1 MKPSLKRDVNYLA
14 MLARLEVMCVIVLI
28 ASCTLL
34 TATSFTGIVIRPKIS
49 PTVLEIKPVGLLDMD
64 VECSLP
70 VITEIIKPNQTEMF
84 LEAVGFKESG
94 NRYDIVNKFGY
105 MGRYQFGRGT
115 LKGLGYKLT
124 QEEFLN
130 SPEVQERAM
139 MDLLKHNKK
148 KLQKYIDKYEGDT
161 VHGVY
166 ITESGVLAA
175 AHLGGQGNVKKFFRR
190 GKKFKDGF
198 GTGIT
203 TYMEKFAGYDLD
215 LY

>member
-1 MKPSLKRDVNYLA
+1 MKYLKLKLA
-14 MLARLEVMCVIVLI
+14 LISVFVLV
-28 ASCTLL
+28 AS
-34 TATSFTGIVIRPKIS
+34 TSFTDNSMVVGQTETIITLPIKGIEEMELDYIEP
-49 PTVLEIKPVGLLDMD
+49 VLI
-64 VECSLP
+64 
-70 VITEIIKPNQTEMF
+70 EIIETDQTEDF
-84 LEAVGFKESG
+84 LNAVGFKESG

-148 KLQKYIDKYEGDT
+148 KLQKYIDKYESDT

-203 TYMEKFAGYDLD
+203 TYMEKFAGYDLE

>member
-1 MKPSLKRDVNYLA
+1 MKYLKLKLA
-14 MLARLEVMCVIVLI
+14 LISVFVLV
-28 ASCTLL
+28 AS
-34 TATSFTGIVIRPKIS
+34 TSFTDNSMVVGQTETIITLPIKGIEEMELDYIEP
-49 PTVLEIKPVGLLDMD
+49 VLI
-64 VECSLP
+64 
-70 VITEIIKPNQTEMF
+70 EIIETDQTEDF
-84 LEAVGFKESG
+84 LNAVGFKESG

-115 LKGLGYKLT
+115 LKGLGYKVT

-130 SPEVQERAM
+130 SPEIQERAM

-148 KLQKYIDKYEGDT
+148 KLQKYIDKYEGQT
-161 VHGVY
+161 IHGIY

>member
-1 MKPSLKRDVNYLA
+1 MKYLKLKLA
-14 MLARLEVMCVIVLI
+14 LISVFVLV
-28 ASCTLL
+28 AS
-34 TATSFTGIVIRPKIS
+34 TSFTDNSMVVGQTETIITLPIKGIEEMELGYIEP
-49 PTVLEIKPVGLLDMD
+49 VLI
-64 VECSLP
+64 
-70 VITEIIKPNQTEMF
+70 EIIETDQTEDF
-84 LEAVGFKESG
+84 LNAVGFKESG

-115 LKGLGYKLT
+115 LKGLGYKVT

-130 SPEVQERAM
+130 SPEIQERAM

-148 KLQKYIDKYEGDT
+148 KLQKYIDKYEGQT
-161 VHGVY
+161 IHGIY

-203 TYMEKFAGYDLD
+203 TYMEKFAGYDLY

>member
-1 MKPSLKRDVNYLA
+1 MKYLKLKFA
-14 MLARLEVMCVIVLI
+14 VL
-28 ASCTLL
+28 SVFVLVSS
-34 TATSFTGIVIRPKIS
+34 TSFTDNSMAIGQTETIITLPIKGIEEMELDYVEPIL
-49 PTVLEIKPVGLLDMD
+49 VEIPEL
-64 VECSLP
+64 
-70 VITEIIKPNQTEMF
+70 NQTTMF
-84 LEAVGFKESG
+84 LDAIGFKESG

-115 LKGLGYKLT
+115 LRGLGYKLT

-130 SPEVQERAM
+130 SPDIQERAM

-148 KLQKYIDKYEGDT
+148 KLQKYIDKYEGQT
-161 VHGVY
+161 IHGIY

-203 TYMEKFAGYDLD
+203 TYMEKFAGYDLE

>member
-1 MKPSLKRDVNYLA
+1 MKYLKLKLA
-14 MLARLEVMCVIVLI
+14 LISVFVLV
-28 ASCTLL
+28 AS
-34 TATSFTGIVIRPKIS
+34 TSFTDNSMVVGQTETIITLPIKGIEEMELDYIEP
-49 PTVLEIKPVGLLDMD
+49 VLI
-64 VECSLP
+64 
-70 VITEIIKPNQTEMF
+70 EIIETDQTEDF
-84 LEAVGFKESG
+84 LNAVGFKESG

-115 LKGLGYKLT
+115 LKGLGYKVT

-130 SPEVQERAM
+130 SPEIQERAM

-148 KLQKYIDKYEGDT
+148 KLQKYIDKYEGQT
-161 VHGVY
+161 IHGIY

-203 TYMEKFAGYDLD
+203 TYMETFAGYDLD

>member
-1 MKPSLKRDVNYLA
+1 MKYLKLKLA
-14 MLARLEVMCVIVLI
+14 LISVFVLV
-28 ASCTLL
+28 AS
-34 TATSFTGIVIRPKIS
+34 TSFTDNSMVVGQTETIITLPIKGIEEMELDYIEP
-49 PTVLEIKPVGLLDMD
+49 VLI
-64 VECSLP
+64 
-70 VITEIIKPNQTEMF
+70 EIIETDQTEDF
-84 LEAVGFKESG
+84 LNAVGFKESG

>member
-1 MKPSLKRDVNYLA
+1 MKYLKLKLA
-14 MLARLEVMCVIVLI
+14 LISVFVLV
-28 ASCTLL
+28 AS
-34 TATSFTGIVIRPKIS
+34 TSFTDNSMAVGQTETIITLPIKGIEEMKLDYIEP
-49 PTVLEIKPVGLLDMD
+49 VLI
-64 VECSLP
+64 
-70 VITEIIKPNQTEMF
+70 EIIETDQTEDF
-84 LEAVGFKESG
+84 LNAVGFKESG

-105 MGRYQFGRGT
+105 MGRYQFGKGT
-115 LKGLGYKLT
+115 LKGLGYKVT

-130 SPEVQERAM
+130 SPEIQERAM

-148 KLQKYIDKYEGDT
+148 KLQKYIDKYEGQT
-161 VHGVY
+161 IHGIY

>member
-1 MKPSLKRDVNYLA
+1 MKYLKLKLA
-14 MLARLEVMCVIVLI
+14 LISVFVLV
-28 ASCTLL
+28 AS
-34 TATSFTGIVIRPKIS
+34 TSFTDNSMVVGQTETIITLPIKGIEEMELDYIEP
-49 PTVLEIKPVGLLDMD
+49 VLI
-64 VECSLP
+64 
-70 VITEIIKPNQTEMF
+70 EIIETDQTEDF
-84 LEAVGFKESG
+84 LNAVGFKESG

-115 LKGLGYKLT
+115 LKGLGYKVT

-130 SPEVQERAM
+130 SPEIQERAM

-148 KLQKYIDKYEGDT
+148 KLQKYIDKYEGQT
-161 VHGVY
+161 IHGIY

-203 TYMEKFAGYDLD
+203 TYMEKFAGYDLE

>member
-1 MKPSLKRDVNYLA
+1 MKPILKISL
-14 MLARLEVMCVIVLI
+14 IVCC
-28 ASCTLL
+28 ALL
-34 TATSFTGIVIRPKIS
+34 TATSFTNKFKRSVIE
-49 PTVLEIKPVGLLDMD
+49 PTVLEIKPVRLLDMD
-64 VECSLP
+64 VEYSLP

-148 KLQKYIDKYEGDT
+148 KLQKYYSIFVISY
-161 VHGVY
+161 
-166 ITESGVLAA
+166 
-175 AHLGGQGNVKKFFRR
+175 
-190 GKKFKDGF
+190 
-198 GTGIT
+198 
-203 TYMEKFAGYDLD
+203 
-215 LY
+215 

>member
-1 MKPSLKRDVNYLA
+1 MKYLKLKLA
-14 MLARLEVMCVIVLI
+14 LISVFVLV
-28 ASCTLL
+28 AS
-34 TATSFTGIVIRPKIS
+34 TSFTDNSIAVGQTETIITLPIKGIEEMKLDYIEP
-49 PTVLEIKPVGLLDMD
+49 VLI
-64 VECSLP
+64 
-70 VITEIIKPNQTEMF
+70 EIIETDQTEDF
-84 LEAVGFKESG
+84 LNAVGFKESG

-105 MGRYQFGRGT
+105 MGRYQFGKGT
-115 LKGLGYKLT
+115 LKGLGYKVT

-130 SPEVQERAM
+130 SPEIQERAM

-148 KLQKYIDKYEGDT
+148 KLQKYIDKYEGQT
-161 VHGVY
+161 IHGIY

>member
-1 MKPSLKRDVNYLA
+1 MKYLKLKLA
-14 MLARLEVMCVIVLI
+14 LISVFVLV
-28 ASCTLL
+28 AS
-34 TATSFTGIVIRPKIS
+34 TSFTDNSMVVGQTETIITLPIKGIEEMELDYIEP
-49 PTVLEIKPVGLLDMD
+49 VLI
-64 VECSLP
+64 
-70 VITEIIKPNQTEMF
+70 EIIETDQTEDF
-84 LEAVGFKESG
+84 LNAVGFKESG

-203 TYMEKFAGYDLD
+203 TYMEKFAGYDLE

>member
-1 MKPSLKRDVNYLA
+1 MKNLK
-14 MLARLEVMCVIVLI
+14 LEFAILSVFVLL
-28 ASCTLL
+28 SS
-34 TATSFTGIVIRPKIS
+34 TSFTDNSMAIG
-49 PTVLEIKPVGLLDMD
+49 
-64 VECSLP
+64 
-70 VITEIIKPNQTEMF
+70 QTETIITLPIKGIEELELNYIEPILVEIPELDQTTKF
-84 LEAVGFKESG
+84 LDAIGFKESG

-124 QEEFLN
+124 KEEFLG
-130 SPEVQERAM
+130 SPEIQERAM
-139 MDLLKHNKK
+139 MDLLIHNKK
-148 KLQKYIDKYEGDT
+148 KLQKYIDQYEGT
-161 VHGVY
+161 VVHGIY

-175 AHLGGQGNVKKFFRR
+175 AHLGGQGNVKKFFKR

-203 TYMEKFAGYDLD
+203 TYMEKFAGYDLY

>member
-1 MKPSLKRDVNYLA
+1 MKYLKLKLA
-14 MLARLEVMCVIVLI
+14 LISVFVLV
-28 ASCTLL
+28 AS
-34 TATSFTGIVIRPKIS
+34 TSFTDNSMVVGQTETIITLPIKGIEEMELDYIEP
-49 PTVLEIKPVGLLDMD
+49 VLI
-64 VECSLP
+64 
-70 VITEIIKPNQTEMF
+70 EIIETDQTEDF
-84 LEAVGFKESG
+84 LNAVGFKESG

-115 LKGLGYKLT
+115 LKGLGYKVT

-130 SPEVQERAM
+130 SPEIQERAM

-148 KLQKYIDKYEGDT
+148 KLQKYIDKYEGQT
-161 VHGVY
+161 IHGIY

-203 TYMEKFAGYDLD
+203 PYMEKFAGYDLD

>member
-1 MKPSLKRDVNYLA
+1 MKTFKLKF
-14 MLARLEVMCVIVLI
+14 ILI
-28 ASCTLL
+28 STCTLL
-34 TATSFTGIVIRPKIS
+34 SATSFTDVLNRPKLTPTTLPSKPIS
-49 PTVLEIKPVGLLDMD
+49 LID
-64 VECSLP
+64 VELDYELP
-70 VITEIIKPNQTEMF
+70 DLTEIIEVDQTEMF
-84 LEAVGFKESG
+84 LDAIGFKESG

-124 QEEFLN
+124 QEQFLN

-161 VHGVY
+161 IHGIY

-203 TYMEKFAGYDLD
+203 TYMEKFGGYELT

>member
-1 MKPSLKRDVNYLA
+1 MKTFKLKF
-14 MLARLEVMCVIVLI
+14 ILI
-28 ASCTLL
+28 STCTLL
-34 TATSFTGIVIRPKIS
+34 AATSFTDVLNRPKLTPTTLPSKPIS
-49 PTVLEIKPVGLLDMD
+49 LID
-64 VECSLP
+64 VELDYELP
-70 VITEIIKPNQTEMF
+70 DLTEIIEVDQTEMF
-84 LEAVGFKESG
+84 LDAIGFKESG

-115 LKGLGYKLT
+115 LRGLGYKLT
-124 QEEFLN
+124 QEEFLD

-139 MDLLKHNKK
+139 IDLLKHNKK
-148 KLQKYIDKYEGDT
+148 KLQKYIDKHEGDT
-161 VHGVY
+161 IHGIY

-203 TYMEKFAGYDLD
+203 TYMEKFGGYELT

>member
-1 MKPSLKRDVNYLA
+1 MVVGQTETIITLPIKGIEEMELDYIEP
-14 MLARLEVMCVIVLI
+14 VLI
-28 ASCTLL
+28 
-34 TATSFTGIVIRPKIS
+34 
-49 PTVLEIKPVGLLDMD
+49 
-64 VECSLP
+64 
-70 VITEIIKPNQTEMF
+70 EIIETDQTEDF
-84 LEAVGFKESG
+84 LNAVGFKESG

-115 LKGLGYKLT
+115 LKGLGYKVT

-130 SPEVQERAM
+130 SPEIQERAM

-148 KLQKYIDKYEGDT
+148 KLQKYIDKYEGQT
-161 VHGVY
+161 IHGIY

>member
-1 MKPSLKRDVNYLA
+1 MKTFKLKF
-14 MLARLEVMCVIVLI
+14 ILI
-28 ASCTLL
+28 STCTLL
-34 TATSFTGIVIRPKIS
+34 AATSFTDVLNRPKLTPTTLPSKPIS
-49 PTVLEIKPVGLLDMD
+49 LID
-64 VECSLP
+64 VELDYELP
-70 VITEIIKPNQTEMF
+70 NLTEIIEVDQTEMF
-84 LEAVGFKESG
+84 LDAIGFKESG

-115 LKGLGYKLT
+115 LRGLGYKLT
-124 QEEFLN
+124 QEEFLD

-139 MDLLKHNKK
+139 IDLLKHNKK
-148 KLQKYIDKYEGDT
+148 KLQKYIDKHEGDT
-161 VHGVY
+161 IHGIY

-203 TYMEKFAGYDLD
+203 TYMEKFGGYELT

>member
-1 MKPSLKRDVNYLA
+1 MKYLKLKLA
-14 MLARLEVMCVIVLI
+14 LISVFVLV
-28 ASCTLL
+28 AS
-34 TATSFTGIVIRPKIS
+34 TSFTDNSMVVGQTETIITLPIKGIEEMELDYIEP
-49 PTVLEIKPVGLLDMD
+49 VLI
-64 VECSLP
+64 
-70 VITEIIKPNQTEMF
+70 EIIETDQTEDF
-84 LEAVGFKESG
+84 LNAVGFKESG

-115 LKGLGYKLT
+115 LKGLGYKVT

-130 SPEVQERAM
+130 SPEIQERAM

-148 KLQKYIDKYEGDT
+148 KLQKYIDKYEGQT
-161 VHGVY
+161 IHGIY

-190 GKKFKDGF
+190 GKKVKDGF

>member
-1 MKPSLKRDVNYLA
+1 MKTFKLKF
-14 MLARLEVMCVIVLI
+14 ILI
-28 ASCTLL
+28 STCTLL
-34 TATSFTGIVIRPKIS
+34 AATSFTDVLNRPKLTPTTLPSKPIS
-49 PTVLEIKPVGLLDMD
+49 LID
-64 VECSLP
+64 VELDYELP
-70 VITEIIKPNQTEMF
+70 DLTEIIEVDQTEMF
-84 LEAVGFKESG
+84 LDAIGFKESG

-115 LKGLGYKLT
+115 LRGLGYKLT
-124 QEEFLN
+124 QEEFLD

-139 MDLLKHNKK
+139 IDLLKHNKK
-148 KLQKYIDKYEGDT
+148 KLQKYIDKHEGDT
-161 VHGVY
+161 IHGIY

-203 TYMEKFAGYDLD
+203 TYMEKFGGYELI

>member
-1 MKPSLKRDVNYLA
+1 
-14 MLARLEVMCVIVLI
+14 MLARLEVVGVIVLI
-28 ASCTLL
+28 GSWTLL
-34 TATSFTGIVIRPKIS
+34 TATSFTGVVIRPKIS
-49 PTVLEIKPVGLLDMD
+49 PMVLDIKPVGIIDMD
-64 VECSLP
+64 INYEIPTLN
-70 VITEIIKPNQTEMF
+70 EIIKPDQTKLF
-84 LEAVGFKESG
+84 LDAVGFKESG

-124 QEEFLN
+124 QEQFLN

-166 ITESGVLAA
+166 ITESGILAA
-175 AHLGGQGNVKKFFRR
+175 AHLGGQGNIKKFFKR

-203 TYMEKFAGYDLD
+203 TYMEKFAGYDLE

>member
-1 MKPSLKRDVNYLA
+1 MKYLKLKLA
-14 MLARLEVMCVIVLI
+14 LISVFVLV
-28 ASCTLL
+28 AS
-34 TATSFTGIVIRPKIS
+34 TSFTDNSIVVGQTETIITLPIKGIEEMELDYIEP
-49 PTVLEIKPVGLLDMD
+49 VLI
-64 VECSLP
+64 
-70 VITEIIKPNQTEMF
+70 EIIETDQTEDF
-84 LEAVGFKESG
+84 LNAVGFKESG

-115 LKGLGYKLT
+115 LKGLGYKVT

-130 SPEVQERAM
+130 SPEIQERAM

-148 KLQKYIDKYEGDT
+148 KLQKYIDKYEGQT
-161 VHGVY
+161 IHGIY

>member
-1 MKPSLKRDVNYLA
+1 MKYLKLKLA
-14 MLARLEVMCVIVLI
+14 LISVFVLV
-28 ASCTLL
+28 AS
-34 TATSFTGIVIRPKIS
+34 TSFTDNSMVVGQTETIITLPIKGIEEMELDYIEP
-49 PTVLEIKPVGLLDMD
+49 VLI
-64 VECSLP
+64 
-70 VITEIIKPNQTEMF
+70 EIIETDQTEDF
-84 LEAVGFKESG
+84 LNAVGFKESG

-115 LKGLGYKLT
+115 LKGLGYKVT

-130 SPEVQERAM
+130 SPEIQERAM

-148 KLQKYIDKYEGDT
+148 KLQKYIDKYEGQT
-161 VHGVY
+161 IHGIY

-190 GKKFKDGF
+190 GKKFKYGF